1 MDPLR
6 IEAGEL
12 TTDEILDAL
21 AEGRRIVVR
30 ADLFGAER
38 EMTLRHDG
46 ETFYCD
52 TPTRLHKHD
61 DADEMRTCI
70 ERMGYGRT
78 ADDDADAADA
88 DD

>member
-6 IEAGEL
+6 IQAGEL
-12 TTDEILDAL
+12 TAQEILDAL
-21 AEGRRIVVR
+21 EEGRRIVVR

-46 ETFYCD
+46 DTFYCD

-61 DADEMRTCI
+61 EEAEMRSCI
-70 ERMGYGRT
+70 ERMGYGRD
-78 ADDDADAADA
+78 ADEDDAEE
-88 DD
+88 